1 MDTETGISDGTAA
14 TAPGVPAPDPRPL
27 RLVLAANVV
36 SISGNSL
43 TVLAVP
49 WFVLQT
55 TGSAARAGLAAFCA
69 TLPVVVSALFGGPV
83 IDRFGRRRSSVLSDA
98 VCAVAVVAIPLLH
111 FAGVLRFWQLCALM
125 AVSGLFH
132 GPGETAREVLLPVL
146 AERAGTP
153 LARAAGYFD
162 GASRGARMLGA
173 SAAGVLIAVLGAE
186 TVLLLDAVTFAV
198 SALLIAFG
206 VRGLA
211 GAEPAKNAAPVSLRT
226 YRAELREGYAFL
238 IRARLLLAITLMVM
252 VTNGLDAGWSSV
264 LLPVHAEREL
274 GGSVQLG
281 LLSGLF
287 GAGALAGA
295 LLYGALG
302 HRLPRWP
309 VYTLC
314 FLLCGAPRFL
324 VAAWVPGWGALA
336 VTMVAGG
343 IAAGA
348 LNPILSTVTFEHV
361 PDELRSRVLGTLGAG
376 VLLTTPVGGLA
387 AGYLVDGAGLTT
399 ALLATGGAYLLATLC
414 PLVFPSWR
422 RMDER
427 RVT

>member
-1 MDTETGISDGTAA
+1 MDTGTGISDGTERA
-14 TAPGVPAPDPRPL
+14 TGPAPAPDPRPL

-55 TGSAARAGLAAFCA
+55 TGSAARAGLAAFCG
-69 TLPVVVSALFGGPV
+69 TLPIVIAAIGGGPV
-83 IDRFGRRRSSVLSDA
+83 IDRFGRRRTSVVSDA
-98 VCAVAVVAIPLLH
+98 VCGIAVAAIPLLH

-132 GPGETAREVLLPVL
+132 APGETAREVLLPVL

-153 LARAAGYFD
+153 LGRAAGYFD

-173 SAAGVLIAVLGAE
+173 SLGGVLIAVLGAE
-186 TVLLLDAVTFAV
+186 AVLLVDAATFGV
-198 SALLIAFG
+198 SALLIVFG
-206 VRGLA
+206 IRGLA
-211 GAEPAKNAAPVSLRT
+211 GAEPATYAAPVSLRT
-226 YRAELREGYAFL
+226 YWAELREGYTFL
-238 IRARLLLAITLMVM
+238 VRSRLLLAITLMIM
-252 VTNGLDAGWSSV
+252 VTNGLDVGWSSV

-295 LLYGALG
+295 LAYGALG

-309 VYTLC
+309 VYTVC

-336 VTMVAGG
+336 ATMVIGG
-343 IAAGA
+343 LAAGA

-361 PDELRSRVLGTLGAG
+361 PDELRSRALGTLGAG

-387 AGYLVDGAGLTT
+387 AGYLVDGVGLPAT
-399 ALLATGGAYLLATLC
+399 LLAMGAVYFAATLC
-414 PLVFPSWR
+414 PLIFPSWR
-422 RMDER
+422 TMDAKR
-427 RVT
+427 A